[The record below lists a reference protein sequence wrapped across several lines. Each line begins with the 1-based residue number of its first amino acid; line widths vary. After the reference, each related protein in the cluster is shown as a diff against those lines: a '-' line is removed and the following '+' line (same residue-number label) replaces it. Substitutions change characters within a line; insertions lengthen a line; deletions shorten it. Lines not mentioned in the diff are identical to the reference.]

1 MSVVPADPPS
11 RAQVEA
17 FLGDHHGRPVADLTP
32 LTDGF
37 WSSAFG
43 YRVGDDELVA
53 RFGQVRQGFEADR
66 AAMAHHSADLPV
78 PEVLAVGEAFGG
90 AFAVSRRH
98 HGRFLEDVAP
108 DEVERARPMLARLL
122 GALRD
127 APRRPGADVEPD
139 PSWRRWL
146 VATLEE
152 DEQLPS
158 AGWRAALAADPSADR
173 LFRALQARV
182 AELAEACPERRDLVH
197 GDLLHR
203 NVLVREDASKVEAV
217 FSWKCAVRGDH
228 LFDTAWCTFWGETFH
243 PGIAALDAWSL
254 MRDEAGDAAALRH
267 HCYEL
272 HIGASHLGWYA
283 WTKDPASL
291 RIVEAHTAML
301 LERGPRP

>member
-1 MSVVPADPPS
+1 MSAMPARAPS
-11 RAQVEA
+11 LEQVGA
-17 FLGDHHGRPVADLTP
+17 FLAEHHGRPVEDLAP
-32 LTDGF
+32 LTSGF

-53 RFGQVRQGFEADR
+53 RFGEVRSGFEADR
-66 AAMAHHSADLPV
+66 AAMAHASADLPV
-78 PEVLAVGEAFGG
+78 PEVLAVGDAFGG

-108 DEVERARPMLARLL
+108 EEATQARPMLARLL
-122 GALRD
+122 AALRN

-146 VATLEE
+146 VDTLEE
-152 DEQLPS
+152 DDQQAN

-173 LFRALQARV
+173 LFVALRQRV
-182 AELAEACPERRDLVH
+182 AELTEACPEERDLVH

-203 NVLVREDASKVEAV
+203 NVLVSQDASRVEAV
-217 FSWKCAVRGDH
+217 FSWKCSVRGDH

-254 MRDEAGDAAALRH
+254 VDGGEVDAALRH

-283 WTKDPASL
+283 WTGDVESL
-291 RIVEAHTAML
+291 RRVEAHMAML
-301 LERGPRP
+301 LERGPRR

>member
-1 MSVVPADPPS
+1 MSAMPARPLS
-11 RAQVEA
+11 LEQVEA
-17 FLGDHHGRPVADLTP
+17 FLADHHGQPVADLAP

-53 RFGQVRQGFEADR
+53 RFGAVRYGFEADR
-66 AAMAHHSADLPV
+66 AAMAHASADLPV
-78 PEVLAVGEAFGG
+78 PEVLAVGDAFGG

-108 DEVERARPMLARLL
+108 EEVAQARPMLARLL
-122 GALRD
+122 AALRD
-127 APRRPGADVEPD
+127 APRRPGADVEPT
-139 PSWRRWL
+139 PSWQRWL
-146 VATLEE
+146 VDTLEE
-152 DEQLPS
+152 DDQQAN
-158 AGWRAALAADPSADR
+158 AGWRAALAAQPSADR
-173 LFRALQARV
+173 LFRALQRRV

-203 NVLVREDASKVEAV
+203 NVLVREDASRVEAV
-217 FSWKCAVRGDH
+217 FSWKCSVRGDH

-243 PGIAALDAWSL
+243 PGIAALDAWSFVGGS
-254 MRDEAGDAAALRH
+254 DVDAALRH

-283 WTKDPASL
+283 WTDDAESL
-291 RIVEAHTAML
+291 RVVEAHTAML
-301 LERGPRP
+301 LERGPRR